1 MVNRRRLLF
10 AAAPVLVSGPAAALC
25 LHASAPADPALPLA
39 RSWLAAKAEID
50 RAAPL
55 KDAEVDRL
63 CDVAEAAED
72 ALFMTPAISP
82 AGALACLQMIEV
94 SVRREENG
102 CVPAF
107 SAAQVGA
114 LMAGARALLQK
125 IPSMPAEGLAA
136 VVR

>member
-10 AAAPVLVSGPAAALC
+10 AATPVLVSGPAAALC
-25 LHASAPADPALPLA
+25 LHTSAPDDPALHLA
-39 RSWLAAKAEID
+39 RAWLAAKAEID
-50 RAAPL
+50 SAAPL
-55 KDAEVDRL
+55 TDAEVDRL

-94 SVRREENG
+94 SVRRDENG

-114 LMAGARALLQK
+114 LMAGARALLQNMT
-125 IPSMPAEGLAA
+125 SMRAGGRA
-136 VVR
+136 VVVG